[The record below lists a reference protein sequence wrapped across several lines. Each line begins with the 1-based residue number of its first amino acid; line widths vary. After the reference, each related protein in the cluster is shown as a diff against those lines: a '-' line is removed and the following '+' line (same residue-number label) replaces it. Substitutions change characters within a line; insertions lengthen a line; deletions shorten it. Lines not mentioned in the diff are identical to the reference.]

1 MFRFFKNVE
10 QSNSFH
16 FTVKGNATDARFL
29 VVYQLMDEEVLDD
42 HEQCYL
48 ALTVFLQDEE
58 YCLEQ
63 VYHFYTVVSI
73 EWLRDETLFPLN
85 IISTLSTNEEFLHV
99 CRKYMDT
106 AAGMETGNGTE
117 SSTT

>member
-10 QSNSFH
+10 QANSFH
-16 FTVKGNATDARFL
+16 FTVKSNTTDAHFL

-48 ALTVFLQDEE
+48 AVTVFFQDDE
-58 YCLEQ
+58 YCDEQ

-73 EWLRDETLFPLN
+73 ESWRDETLFPLN
-85 IISTLSTNEEFLHV
+85 IISTLSTNEAFLDV
-99 CRKYMDT
+99 CRKYMEAPPEQKT
-106 AAGMETGNGTE
+106 W
-117 SSTT
+117 

>member
-10 QSNSFH
+10 QANAFH
-16 FTVKGNATDARFL
+16 FTVKSNTTDVRFL
-29 VVYQLMDEEVLDD
+29 VVYQLMDQEILDD

-48 ALTVFLQDEE
+48 AVTVFFQDEE

-73 EWLRDETLFPLN
+73 ESLRDEALFPLN
-85 IISTLSTNEEFLHV
+85 IISTLSTNEEFLDV
-99 CRKYMDT
+99 CCEYMEAT
-106 AAGMETGNGTE
+106 PEQKNW
-117 SSTT
+117 